1 MAARFSQGTPFRI
14 RDEMSDRNNN
24 TEPETIPW
32 DPVFL
37 ESRREA
43 LIILLLWVAALLW
56 AVPYCYLNGF
66 PETFVAEE
74 FSTVWGIPSWLFWG
88 IAVPWLLADVFTL
101 WFCFFYM
108 KDADLEEEGATE
120 PEAAA

>member
-1 MAARFSQGTPFRI
+1 MNAP
-14 RDEMSDRNNN
+14 DNNQ
-24 TEPETIPW
+24 EPANAPW

-43 LIILLLWVAALLW
+43 LVILLLWVAALLW

-88 IAVPWLLADVFTL
+88 DRGALAPGRCLHPLVLFLLH
-101 WFCFFYM
+101 
-108 KDADLEEEGATE
+108 EGWG
-120 PEAAA
+120 PGGRSPC

>member
-1 MAARFSQGTPFRI
+1 MNAP
-14 RDEMSDRNNN
+14 DNNQ
-24 TEPETIPW
+24 EPANAPW

-43 LIILLLWVAALLW
+43 LVILLLWVAALLW

-108 KDADLEEEGATE
+108 KDGDLGEEAPVESQESA
-120 PEAAA
+120 

>member
-1 MAARFSQGTPFRI
+1 M
-14 RDEMSDRNNN
+14 N
-24 TEPETIPW
+24 EPENNPEPENTPW

-37 ESRREA
+37 DSRREA
-43 LIILLLWVAALLW
+43 FIILMLWVAALLW

-66 PETFVAEE
+66 PDTFDEKE

-108 KDADLEEEGATE
+108 KDGDLGEDDP
-120 PEAAA
+120 PEAETVAGEVSP

>member
-1 MAARFSQGTPFRI
+1 MNAPQKNP
-14 RDEMSDRNNN
+14 
-24 TEPETIPW
+24 EPENTPW

-37 ESRREA
+37 DSRREA

-66 PETFVAEE
+66 PDTFDEKE

-88 IAVPWLLADVFTL
+88 IAVPWFFADVFTL

-108 KDADLEEEGATE
+108 KDGDLGEDAP
-120 PEAAA
+120 PEAETAAGEVSP

>member
-1 MAARFSQGTPFRI
+1 MNEPA
-14 RDEMSDRNNN
+14 NNQESSN
-24 TEPETIPW
+24 TPW

-37 ESRREA
+37 DSRREG
-43 LIILLLWVAALLW
+43 LIILILWVVALLW

-66 PETFVAEE
+66 PETFDEKE

-88 IAVPWLLADVFTL
+88 IAVPWLIADLFTL